1 MSEERIREIVREE
14 LERELTKS
22 LREGIKELRLL
33 VEDLGIRQK
42 AYDAR
47 LAEMDR
53 RLEKMIEVVNGLVE
67 ATKGNTK
74 AIEELRT
81 MTLKNAES
89 IRILERT
96 VANLVKAV
104 KGINRRLG
112 GLENTF
118 GLIIEDSVNRDLVS
132 WFKSEGIEL
141 PSLRARTLKVGNR
154 VLEFDFYAEVG
165 NKVFVGE
172 IKTTL
177 RERDVTKFARKVEL
191 LRSHLKGREVIPL
204 IIYRNRMGRP
214 IALAKGSNIRVLK
227 YLKGG
232 AFEEI
237 A

>member
-1 MSEERIREIVREE
+1 VAELGKRTEENTKAIEE
-14 LERELTKS
+14 LRTAVAELGKRT
-22 LREGIKELRLL
+22 EE
-33 VEDLGIRQK
+33 
-42 AYDAR
+42 
-47 LAEMDR
+47 
-53 RLEKMIEVVNGLVE
+53 
-67 ATKGNTK
+67 NTK